1 MLTNLLPIILLIMPY
16 AMIFLLK
23 IVEVS
28 IATVRII
35 MITKG
40 EKTIGSIIAFFEISL
55 WLFLVTNVLQ
65 NIQDDPWKA
74 LMYILGFSVG
84 QFVGSTIENKLS
96 IGTVRV
102 EAIVLREHE
111 KELVKYLREK
121 QYAVTVLE
129 AQGMNFP
136 RSLLLFFVDRK
147 KLKGLISEIK
157 ISQPNVVL
165 AVDDIKPIYGGYRM
179 MRKK

>member
-1 MLTNLLPIILLIMPY
+1 MLPILFYL
-16 AMIFLLK
+16 MIFLLK
-23 IVEVS
+23 IIEVS

-55 WLFLVTNVLQ
+55 WLFLVTTVLT
-65 NIQDDPWKA
+65 NIQEDIWQGI
-74 LMYILGFSVG
+74 MYILGFSVG
-84 QFVGSTIENKLS
+84 QFVGSVIENKLS

-111 KELVKYLREK
+111 KALVKYLRDREF
-121 QYAVTVLE
+121 AVTVLE

-136 RSLLLFFVDRK
+136 RSLLLFFVDRR

-157 ISQPNVVL
+157 KNQPNVVL